1 MKEINFG
8 VKLDDERS
16 EKLDAHLKE
25 IRLTKRAFM
34 EMTID
39 ELPAQLTKKKGSK

>member
-8 VKLDDERS
+8 VKLDQKRS
-16 EKLDAHLKE
+16 DKLESHLKD
-25 IRLTKRAFM
+25 IRLSKRAFM

-39 ELPAQLTKKKGSK
+39 ELPASSKEKSK